1 LSKYGI
7 FTLFNRGAMKT
18 DTDFKHDQVVL
29 LWEQFGATA
38 QENLFLFYHQ
48 RIDDLSHLISSYQ
61 HKYIKLQQ
69 RAANTDNIVECLRQF
84 TAELFELLMEHQ
96 QNMLSV
102 DSNKVTGAYRQ
113 GLDAQLKTMPRT
125 LQPREIFKPY
135 AIRRTDTP
143 AVWWRKVRINSRFK
157 IKYLSKKAINPLR
170 GLFRM
175 KPYDLVTW
183 RVRRVPFRLMALHQL
198 NTNLTGMLAPVTWQF
213 MQDINKALMQL
224 WKFDNDTDE
233 AIQQLLTQSH
243 ESAEITSALHPDQAD
258 VLTKKLQEELQ
269 QIHSKYQQQIN
280 QIFAASVKILDE
292 SLPVADTPDL
302 SLRRLNP
309 RRLEAQRQLAIEKFD
324 AGLKRWENTHRTLF
338 DDWAID
344 VEIVLLYYKVLNR
357 IGELRGQI
365 DNYIEQTLMPDFDKL
380 RSFLKASTNRIKK
393 EDSTSKQLSDTLQ
406 AERQKLNHELIDTL
420 LAKIIELLSVGFTDD
435 ILDFE
440 SKTLAAADQVSDKR
454 SFVKNMNYEKG
465 VRDSEINHIS
475 PRELLQFEA
484 LPHFRKAIVKTN
496 AQVREM
502 LENARLKLLAM
513 GTVADFSLES
523 AIMLPDQKQVTTEE
537 VRTVATEGYARAEDH
552 LNQAIA
558 LIKNIYNEPYAD
570 LRQAV
575 HVFNT
580 EIQSLKNTDNI
591 LDLNLRIARIKAI
604 NRSKEVRREAVKW
617 LRNIAPQAAN
627 ILRNRFSDTYAW
639 ILKLRHRIGFAPPR
653 KHISYELTEFISQS
667 EQSLNKLPFVYQ
679 RLYQLRPTDEDRFF
693 VNRLTEIDQM
703 KLAFDDWQKER
714 YVTVAV
720 LGEKGSGITS
730 FINYYLRDAAPAL
743 KVIHEQPKTRVW
755 LVHEYL
761 RFFENLLGVE
771 KFENNRQIIDYLNNL
786 PEKQIIILEN
796 MQRFYLKKITGFA
809 CMKLFFELMMQTSR
823 KIFWIVSF
831 TVHAWDYLN
840 LTIHVADNFVREVN
854 LTQLDQTTIMN
865 IILKRNSLSGYKIAF
880 EPSDENIMSRSYKNL
895 NEKEKQSYLQK
906 QYFENLRQLSNGNI
920 SLAQLYWLRSIHSIT
935 DDTITISSIQE
946 IDVSFVKDLP
956 PNYLFILHAILVHD
970 GLTTEA
976 YGDIFH
982 MSATQAQGHLLPLLE
997 KGLLT
1002 RIDHTY
1008 TINPIIFRQVVN
1020 LLKSRNF
1027 IN

>member
-1 LSKYGI
+1 
-7 FTLFNRGAMKT
+7 MKT
-18 DTDFKHDQVVL
+18 DTEFKHDQVVI
-29 LWEQFGATA
+29 LWDQFGATA
-38 QENLFLFYHQ
+38 QEDLFSFYHQ
-48 RIDDLSHLISSYQ
+48 KIDDLSHLISSYQ
-61 HKYIKLQQ
+61 HQYTNLQQ
-69 RAANTDNIVECLRQF
+69 SAAKTNNNVECLLHF
-84 TAELFELLMEHQ
+84 TAELLKLLMDHQ

-102 DSNKVTGAYRQ
+102 DSAKVTGAYRQ

-125 LQPREIFKPY
+125 LKPREIFKPY

-157 IKYLSKKAINPLR
+157 IKHLSKKAINPLR
-170 GLFRM
+170 RLFKM

-183 RVRRVPFRLMALHQL
+183 RVRKVPFRLMALQYLHTSL
-198 NTNLTGMLAPVTWQF
+198 AEVLAPVTWQF
-213 MQDINKALMQL
+213 MQEINKVLMQL
-224 WKFDNDTDE
+224 WKFDNETDE
-233 AIQQLLTQSH
+233 AIQQLLTKSLQP
-243 ESAEITSALHPDQAD
+243 ADITSALHPEEAD
-258 VLTKKLQEELQ
+258 ALTKKLQQELQ
-269 QIHSKYQQQIN
+269 QIESKYRQEIN
-280 QIFAASVKILDE
+280 QIFATSATNLDKA
-292 SLPVADTPDL
+292 LPIADTPDL

-324 AGLKRWENTHRTLF
+324 AGLRRWENTHRTLF

-344 VEIVLLYYKVLNR
+344 AEIVLLYYKVLTR

-365 DNYIEQTLMPDFDKL
+365 DSYIEQTLMPDFDKL
-380 RSFLKASTNRIKK
+380 RSFLKASKNRIKK
-393 EDSTSKQLSDTLQ
+393 EDSTLKQLSDSLP
-406 AERQKLNHELIDTL
+406 AERRKLNHELIDTL
-420 LAKIIELLSVGFTDD
+420 LAKIIEVLSVGFIDD

-440 SKTLAAADQVSDKR
+440 GKTLAAADQVTDKR

-465 VRDSEINHIS
+465 VRDSEINYIS
-475 PRELLQFEA
+475 PRELLHFEA

-496 AQVREM
+496 AQVREL

-523 AIMLPDQKQVTTEE
+523 AIMLPDQKHVTVGE
-537 VRTVATEGYARAEDH
+537 VLTVATEGYARAEDH
-552 LNQAIA
+552 LNQAIV
-558 LIKNIYNEPYAD
+558 LIKNIYNQPYAD

-604 NRSKEVRREAVKW
+604 NRSKKVRQEAVKW
-617 LRNIAPQAAN
+617 VRNIAPQAAN
-627 ILRNRFSDTYAW
+627 MLRNRFSDTYAW

-667 EQSLNKLPFVYQ
+667 EQSLEKLPFVYQ

-693 VNRLTEIDQM
+693 VNRLTEIDLM

-743 KVIHEQPKTRVW
+743 KIIHEEPKTRVSQ
-755 LVHEYL
+755 VDEYL
-761 RFFENLLGVE
+761 RFFENLLGIE

-823 KIFWIVSF
+823 KVFWIISF

-840 LTIHVADNFVREVN
+840 LTIHVSDQFVREVG
-854 LTQLDQTTIMN
+854 LTQLDQITIMN

-880 EPSDENIMSRSYKNL
+880 EPSDENIVSRSYKNL
-895 NEKEKQSYLQK
+895 NEEEKQSYLQK
-906 QYFENLRQLSNGNI
+906 QYFENLRHLSNGNI

-935 DDTITISSIQE
+935 DDTITISSIHE
-946 IDVSFVKDLP
+946 IDVSFVKELP
-956 PNYLFILHAILVHD
+956 PDYLFTLHAILVHD

-982 MSATQAQGHLLPLLE
+982 MSATQAQGLLLPLLE

-1002 RIDHTY
+1002 KADNTY